1 MLANLRI
8 YQRIVLAVALP
19 VVLLIGL
26 AGYNLAE
33 RWQTHVEM
41 TKLETL
47 GQAVANLSRSIHEL
61 QRERGGSAVFIG
73 SKGAQMKTELVAL
86 RKRTDETRAAAMAG
100 LKIVG
105 ADGNQDLKQAI
116 GKAETAIGDLD
127 ARRKAIDALSIPAS
141 ESSAYFTDTIL
152 KLLAVSTDLASATTE
167 AEVGAAINAYVGF
180 MQGKERA
187 GQERAQG
194 AGAVSAGRFDQTVHA
209 RVLGLGAAQQIY
221 FAMFEAAAKPEQRA
235 FFRTTMSGP
244 VNDAVVKMRQIIME
258 GGLAG
263 DLKGL
268 DGKAWFDATTAR
280 IDLLKTVEDRL
291 ATDLAA
297 LTNAKESAATQALL
311 ALAGLVA
318 IALLASLAMTMVMAR
333 SITLPLG
340 KLSCVMKTL
349 AEGDTSVIVEGEQ
362 RKDEIGTM
370 ARAVQFFKDSMI
382 KTQALTAS
390 EAEAMRERSER
401 AARVASLTESF
412 DKAMASVLRS
422 VSAASTELEA
432 TARSMSGIA
441 SETSRQAANVAT
453 SSTQATD
460 NVQTVAA
467 AAEEMTGSVGEIS
480 RQVTQSSA
488 VARKAVEEAD
498 RTNRTVVGLSESAEK
513 IGGVVKLINDIA
525 GQTNLLALNATI
537 EAARAGEAG
546 KGFAVVASEVKTLAD
561 QTAKAT
567 GEIST
572 QITAIQDASAD
583 AVQAIQ
589 AITTTINE
597 ISEITSS
604 IASAVTEQ
612 SAATAEIARNVQ
624 QAAIGTSEIAKSI
637 SGVTEATEQTGA
649 AAQQVLTAS
658 QELSQQSEAMRA
670 EVEGFLGN
678 IRAA

>member
-116 GKAETAIGDLD
+116 GKAEAAIGDLD

-194 AGAVSAGRFDQTVHA
+194 AGAVSAGRFDQTVYA

-333 SITLPLG
+333 SITAPLG